1 MNIFKPV
8 SKGPRRYSCVTPEHT
23 HTHTHKIVVTT
34 LAAGGIQKTE
44 SLAKQ
49 LDIFV
54 SLCNKEVMNGPNST
68 LF

>member
-8 SKGPRRYSCVTPEHT
+8 SQGPRRYSCVTPE
-23 HTHTHKIVVTT
+23 HTHKIVVTT

-44 SLAKQ
+44 SLAKR

-54 SLCNKEVMNGPNST
+54 SLRNKEVMNGPNFT
-68 LF
+68 LL